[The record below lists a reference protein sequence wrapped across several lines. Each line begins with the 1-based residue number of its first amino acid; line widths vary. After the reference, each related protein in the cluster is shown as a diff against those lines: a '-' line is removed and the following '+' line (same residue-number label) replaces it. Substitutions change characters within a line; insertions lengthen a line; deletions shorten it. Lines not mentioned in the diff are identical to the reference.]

1 MVTIKITIQQ
11 CLPTLKPGFNSSA
24 YEGLAVP
31 DQLLEIIISPSVKV
45 IKKDKAV
52 EQMEHIKWTKMC
64 NTDCP

>member
-45 IKKDKAV
+45 IKKDKTVTATNGTY
-52 EQMEHIKWTKMC
+52 QMDIGV
-64 NTDCP
+64 

>member
-31 DQLLEIIISPSVKV
+31 DQLLEIIISASVKV
-45 IKKDKAV
+45 IKKDKTVTATNGTY
-52 EQMEHIKWTKMC
+52 QMDIGV
-64 NTDCP
+64 

>member
-45 IKKDKAV
+45 IKKDKTVTATNGTY
-52 EQMEHIKWTKMC
+52 QMDK
-64 NTDCP
+64 DV

>member
-31 DQLLEIIISPSVKV
+31 DQLLEIIISASVKV
-45 IKKDKAV
+45 IKKDKTVTATNGTY
-52 EQMEHIKWTKMC
+52 QMDK
-64 NTDCP
+64 DV